1 MFLYPGSHDNAG
13 LKYNPFKAIVSP
25 RPIGWITSHSID
37 KSLNLAPYSFFNAI
51 CEQPAMVM
59 FSSSPKKE
67 TLSEKDSLLNIL
79 ETEEFVVNIVS
90 YSLRNEMN
98 ISAGNYPRGVSE
110 IEKAGLKIAESKTV
124 SVPRI
129 ESAPAALECR
139 LWDTIELPTQND
151 SSRTTVIVGTVTG
164 IHINEQFLKDGKI
177 DVSQYQPIAR
187 LGYMDYAFIKE
198 TFSMKRPS

>member
-1 MFLYPGSHDNAG
+1 MFLYPGSHNKAG

-25 RPIGWITSHSID
+25 RPIGWVSTHSND

-51 CEQPAMVM
+51 CEDPAMVM

-90 YSLRNEMN
+90 YSLKDEMN
-98 ISAGNYPRGVSE
+98 ISAANYPRGVSE

-129 ESAPAALECR
+129 KSAPAALECR
-139 LWDTIELPTQND
+139 LWNTIELPKQD
-151 SSRTTVIVGTVTG
+151 DLSRTTMIVGTVTG
-164 IHINEQFLKDGKI
+164 MHINEQFIKDGKI
-177 DVSQYQPIAR
+177 DVSLYQPLAR
-187 LGYMDYAFIKE
+187 LGYTDYARITE
-198 TFSMKRPS
+198 IFSMKRPG

>member
-1 MFLYPGSHDNAG
+1 MFLYPGSHNNAV

-67 TLSEKDSLLNIL
+67 TLSEKDSLLNII

-98 ISAGNYPRGVSE
+98 ISSGNYPRGVSE
-110 IEKAGLKIAESKTV
+110 IEKAGLKIADSKTV

-139 LWDTIELPTQND
+139 LWDTIELPKQND
-151 SSRTTVIVGTVTG
+151 SSRTTMIVGTVTG
-164 IHINEQFLKDGKI
+164 IYINEQFLNVVKFY
-177 DVSQYQPIAR
+177 VSLYQPMAR
-187 LGYMDYAFIKE
+187 LGYMDYACIK
-198 TFSMKRPS
+198 